1 MRMGGACDPRL
12 FLHGFPAYLGFPVG
26 HCRTLA
32 GRGSILGDLTT
43 FDALY
48 AAGRAVI
55 AVLCVVVAALA
66 LLRLFRPVAPVGGIS
81 ARAVLPVA
89 GALLLLVA
97 AGLSVR
103 DAWENSVTLAGV
115 PIPHA
120 SWAWLAFDL
129 VLPLLGLLLLRALAE
144 RDVAL
149 RELAEQA
156 VTDPLTGLRNRRG
169 FLAEA
174 EAALARCARAGQAAA
189 VVMVDL
195 DRFKSI
201 NDRHGHPAGDAVLR
215 ATAASLRAG
224 LRAGDVAGRLGG
236 EEFVLLLPDAD
247 LDAAIATADRLRA
260 ALTAAVPHPGGG
272 RVTASFGVAPV
283 EGLDVSP
290 ALSAADEALYR
301 AKQGGRDRV
310 EVSAVSVL
318 LEGEAA

>member
-1 MRMGGACDPRL
+1 MTRSGAVP
-12 FLHGFPAYLGFPVG
+12 
-26 HCRTLA
+26 
-32 GRGSILGDLTT
+32 GRGSILGYLTT

-55 AVLCVVVAALA
+55 ALLCVVAAALVLLS
-66 LLRLFRPVAPVGGIS
+66 LLRSVAFVGLATRPV
-81 ARAVLPVA
+81 LPLA

-103 DAWENSVTLAGV
+103 DAWENAVIHAGD
-115 PIPHA
+115 PIPQA

-129 VLPLLGLLLLRALAE
+129 LLPLLGLLLLRALAE
-144 RDVAL
+144 RDAAL
-149 RELAEQA
+149 RDLARQA

-174 EAALARCARAGQAAA
+174 EVALARCARAGQAAA

-215 ATAASLRAG
+215 ATATSLRAG
-224 LRAGDVAGRLGG
+224 LRAGDLPGRLGG

-247 LDAAIATADRLRA
+247 LAAAAATAERLRA
-260 ALTAAVPHPGGG
+260 ALTQDVPHPGAGA
-272 RVTASFGVAPV
+272 VTASFGVAPV
-283 EGLDVSP
+283 EAG
-290 ALSAADEALYR
+290 ALEAALAAADQALYR

-310 EVSAVSVL
+310 ELAGGPVL
-318 LEGEAA
+318 LEGAAA